1 MEKILIISS
10 KTALTSIRI
19 LEGDEC
25 GVWFRNDVKKLRNK
39 KRLSQEQVAK
49 RLNLTKSSI
58 SGYENNVIMPNIDTI
73 RAFSMLYGTTSDYL
87 LGLEKKE
94 SIEIDG
100 LTQRQKDIIE
110 TLILEFKTANAQA
123 EHNKNR

>member
-1 MEKILIISS
+1 MVYDFGMTL
-10 KTALTSIRI
+10 
-19 LEGDEC
+19 
-25 GVWFRNDVKKLRNK
+25 KKLRNK
-39 KRLSQEQVAK
+39 KRLSQEPVAK

-73 RAFSMLYGTTSDYL
+73 RAFSMLYGTTTDYL

-100 LTQRQKDIIE
+100 LTPRQKDIIE
-110 TLILEFKTANAQA
+110 TLILEFRTANAQSA
-123 EHNKNR
+123 HNRNR

>member
-1 MEKILIISS
+1 MVYDFGMTL
-10 KTALTSIRI
+10 
-19 LEGDEC
+19 
-25 GVWFRNDVKKLRNK
+25 KKLRNK

-58 SGYENNVIMPNIDTI
+58 SGYENNIIMPSIDTI

>member
-1 MEKILIISS
+1 MVYDFGMTL
-10 KTALTSIRI
+10 
-19 LEGDEC
+19 
-25 GVWFRNDVKKLRNK
+25 KKLRNK

-123 EHNKNR
+123 AHNKNR

>member
-1 MEKILIISS
+1 MNVVYDFGMTL
-10 KTALTSIRI
+10 
-19 LEGDEC
+19 
-25 GVWFRNDVKKLRNK
+25 KKLRNK

-87 LGLEKKE
+87 LGLEKKVLR
-94 SIEIDG
+94 
-100 LTQRQKDIIE
+100 LTDLLRDRKI
-110 TLILEFKTANAQA
+110 
-123 EHNKNR
+123 

>member
-1 MEKILIISS
+1 M
-10 KTALTSIRI
+10 
-19 LEGDEC
+19 
-25 GVWFRNDVKKLRNK
+25 RNK

>member
-1 MEKILIISS
+1 MVYDFGMTL
-10 KTALTSIRI
+10 
-19 LEGDEC
+19 
-25 GVWFRNDVKKLRNK
+25 KKLRNK

>member
-1 MEKILIISS
+1 VIKLVYDFGMTL
-10 KTALTSIRI
+10 
-19 LEGDEC
+19 
-25 GVWFRNDVKKLRNK
+25 KKLRKK

-58 SGYENNVIMPNIDTI
+58 SGYENNVITPSIDTI

-94 SIEIDG
+94 SIEIEG
-100 LTQRQKDIIE
+100 LTPRQKDIIE
-110 TLILEFKTANAQA
+110 TLILEFKTANAQSM
-123 EHNKNR
+123 HDKNR

>member
-1 MEKILIISS
+1 MVYDFGMTL
-10 KTALTSIRI
+10 
-19 LEGDEC
+19 
-25 GVWFRNDVKKLRNK
+25 KKLRNK

-100 LTQRQKDIIE
+100 LTQRQKDIIIE

>member
-1 MEKILIISS
+1 MNVVYDFGMTL
-10 KTALTSIRI
+10 
-19 LEGDEC
+19 
-25 GVWFRNDVKKLRNK
+25 KKLRNK

-58 SGYENNVIMPNIDTI
+58 SGYENNIIMPNIDTI

-100 LTQRQKDIIE
+100 LTPRQKDIIE
-110 TLILEFKTANAQA
+110 TLILEFKTTNAQS

>member
-1 MEKILIISS
+1 MVYDFGMTL
-10 KTALTSIRI
+10 
-19 LEGDEC
+19 
-25 GVWFRNDVKKLRNK
+25 KKLRNK
-39 KRLSQEQVAK
+39 KRLSQEPVAK

-100 LTQRQKDIIE
+100 LTPRQKDIIE
-110 TLILEFKTANAQA
+110 TLILEFRTANAQSA
-123 EHNKNR
+123 HNKNR

>member
-1 MEKILIISS
+1 M
-10 KTALTSIRI
+10 
-19 LEGDEC
+19 
-25 GVWFRNDVKKLRNK
+25 
-39 KRLSQEQVAK
+39 Q
-49 RLNLTKSSI
+49 
-58 SGYENNVIMPNIDTI
+58 M
-73 RAFSMLYGTTSDYL
+73 
-87 LGLEKKE
+87 EKKE